1 MDQKRHVAGSVAKNI
16 ANDFAG
22 VAITPA
28 FPLRCRW
35 FVTTKGSAF
44 DGVIDDAGAA
54 DELASSR
61 TKRFGCE
68 DCVGEVALA
77 IVNCCDVD
85 GFSMAL
91 QVGAED
97 CLSRAKNFPLTG
109 NAIVLTET
117 RAKIFLALLGLSQQV
132 HCTYSHLIAPN
143 LGVRRRILPAPFY
156 PSPMALFQRS
166 AARVKRNIDADEAP
180 RPDRPSPAG
189 NPEFFQA
196 VAERGFWI
204 QVSLAG
210 NDRSGFWSAAKQ
222 RTP

>member
-1 MDQKRHVAGSVAKNI
+1 VDQKRHVAVSVAKNI

-22 VAITPA
+22 VAISPA

-35 FVTTKGSAF
+35 FVTTRGSAF

-68 DCVGEVALA
+68 DYVGEGAFV
-77 IVNCCDVD
+77 VVHCCGVE

-109 NAIVLTET
+109 NANMLTET
-117 RAKIFLALLGLSQQV
+117 RAKIFLALLGIFRQV
-132 HCTYSHLIAPN
+132 QYAYSHLIAPT
-143 LGVRRRILPAPFY
+143 LGARRRVLPAPLC
-156 PSPMALFQRS
+156 PSLMALFRS
-166 AARVKRNIDADEAP
+166 SCACKKEHRCR
-180 RPDRPSPAG
+180 RSP
-189 NPEFFQA
+189 P
-196 VAERGFWI
+196 
-204 QVSLAG
+204 
-210 NDRSGFWSAAKQ
+210 
-222 RTP
+222 P